1 MKLILTIS
9 LELYSNILILSKY
22 WSQLKFE
29 IFFDS
34 HHWSFWLKFSSAFL
48 SRNIDFYLL
57 LLPFLFSFL
66 FYHFFSLLLLPFL
79 SHSNLSF
86 HFLFS
91 FLLFSSLLFSSLL
104 FYHSN
109 SNLFY
114 KWHLSFISSNEVYFI
129 LFYFSISSPSIHL
142 LSSSFS
148 PYQLILFLVRCSL
161 FFIFNISNLGIF
173 WSIT

>member
-9 LELYSNILILSKY
+9 LELYSNIFILSKY

-29 IFFDS
+29 IFVDS
-34 HHWSFWLKFSSAFL
+34 HQLSFWLQFSSAFL

-57 LLPFLFSFL
+57 LLPLLFSFL

-79 SHSNLSF
+79 FSF
-86 HFLFS
+86 IISFLFYYHRS
-91 FLLFSSLLFSSLL
+91 YRILTSHFIFSSLFFSSVLFCSLLFSSIILI
-104 FYHSN
+104 

-129 LFYFSISSPSIHL
+129 LFYFSISSLSIDRK
-142 LSSSFS
+142 S
-148 PYQLILFLVRCSL
+148 VV
-161 FFIFNISNLGIF
+161 
-173 WSIT
+173 

>member
-9 LELYSNILILSKY
+9 LELYSNILILSKC
-22 WSQLKFE
+22 WSQLEFE
-29 IFFDS
+29 IFVDF
-34 HHWSFWLKFSSAFL
+34 HYWSFWLKFSSVFL
-48 SRNIDFYLL
+48 LRNTDFYLL

-91 FLLFSSLLFSSLL
+91 FLLFCSLLFSSIILI
-104 FYHSN
+104 
-109 SNLFY
+109 SNLFN
-114 KWHLSFISSNEVYFI
+114 KWHLSFISSNEIYFI

-173 WSIT
+173 WSLT